1 MLFVQPPRKSVNLKA
16 FFFPDVVIPTDEAPL
31 YYFDLPIP
39 APSHEDFEL
48 ADSKL
53 IRTAKVLMR
62 ATDDTYSVCS
72 YRSSESMC
80 SNSSNKRKLESE
92 TETVTETK
100 ATLIID
106 CVDYANYEYAHKK
119 FKSSLNK
126 VSPTPSELSVGS
138 KENDCVKKDSGS
150 GLRRPAERKSVV
162 SNQRYSSEDLYKP
175 RPILSQR
182 SRRRGIDT
190 NVL

>member
-1 MLFVQPPRKSVNLKA
+1 M
-16 FFFPDVVIPTDEAPL
+16 
-31 YYFDLPIP
+31 
-39 APSHEDFEL
+39 
-48 ADSKL
+48 L
-53 IRTAKVLMR
+53 IRS
-62 ATDDTYSVCS
+62 DDAASVCS
-72 YRSSESMC
+72 QHSSSESMV
-80 SNSSNKRKLESE
+80 STSSSLKRKIE
-92 TETVTETK
+92 TETITETK

-106 CVDYANYEYAHKK
+106 CVDYVNYEYAHKK

-138 KENDCVKKDSGS
+138 KENDCVKKDLSSGY
-150 GLRRPAERKSVV
+150 RKPAERKSIV

>member
-1 MLFVQPPRKSVNLKA
+1 MPR
-16 FFFPDVVIPTDEAPL
+16 D
-31 YYFDLPIP
+31 
-39 APSHEDFEL
+39 EDFEL
-48 ADSKL
+48 PDSKSL
-53 IRTAKVLMR
+53 RSMKVLLR
-62 ATDDTYSVCS
+62 CDDAASVCS
-72 YRSSESMC
+72 QRSSSESVA
-80 SNSSNKRKLESE
+80 STSSLLKRKLETE
-92 TETVTETK
+92 TETITETK

-106 CVDYANYEYAHKK
+106 CVDYVNYEYAHKK

-138 KENDCVKKDSGS
+138 KENDYVKKELSSGQ
-150 GLRRPAERKSVV
+150 RKPAERKSIV

>member
-1 MLFVQPPRKSVNLKA
+1 MSLISDEIKA
-16 FFFPDVVIPTDEAPL
+16 TDELPL
-31 YYFDLPIP
+31 YYFDLPISRP
-39 APSHEDFEL
+39 QDEDFEL
-48 ADSKL
+48 SDSKL
-53 IRTAKVLMR
+53 IRSMKVVLR
-62 ATDDTYSVCS
+62 SDDVSSVCS
-72 YRSSESMC
+72 QRSSSESMG
-80 SNSSNKRKLESE
+80 STSSLQKRKLEA
-92 TETVTETK
+92 ETVTETK

-138 KENDCVKKDSGS
+138 KENECVKKDLSAS
-150 GLRRPAERKSVV
+150 VRKPAERKSVV
-162 SNQRYSSEDLYKP
+162 SNQRYASEDLYKP

>member
-1 MLFVQPPRKSVNLKA
+1 M
-16 FFFPDVVIPTDEAPL
+16 
-31 YYFDLPIP
+31 
-39 APSHEDFEL
+39 
-48 ADSKL
+48 
-53 IRTAKVLMR
+53 KVLLR
-62 ATDDTYSVCS
+62 SDDAASLCS
-72 YRSSESMC
+72 RRSSES
-80 SNSSNKRKLESE
+80 SSSNTPQKRKLELQ
-92 TETVTETK
+92 TETK

-138 KENDCVKKDSGS
+138 KENECVKKDLSSGM
-150 GLRRPAERKSVV
+150 RKPVERKSVV